1 MFCKHEAFGESA
13 PSLVFIFIEI
23 WHLTFV
29 SLTYCS
35 NFGKLNYWLG
45 KRAAR
50 EGRPALYP
58 DIDFCEF
65 PQGVCSSDQ
74 TYGGQMQ
81 WTVGLFEWTDRIQ
94 TYSKDGWNYM
104 DQLKKFADGDY
115 EDFSFI
121 DAVSGVVNIGCHD
134 PPCQGFGDRPV
145 EPHNKRDRNEVFQ
158 RFLNQLQVKRNFRAE
173 PPPTP
178 LPTLEPTPPGTDTQ
192 VTLAPTEPKEPTES
206 PTYTPAPTAIQGRP
220 PESSVDAVEEVI
232 INNKGRI
239 TELVLRSKHPSG
251 DLWPSYLY
259 TWRGF
264 TQAMRKMT
272 TGIGPGEK
280 NFFYV
285 GDGESLNSLNY
296 GLVNIAA
303 FLADGVVKAIYDD
316 TCDELSY
323 EMVNGRYAISNSCG
337 QGGQSYQ
344 DEKCTGGDEGMEC
357 AVDTTMVV
365 EGVTHARWL
374 GAPPPMY
381 CGDRS
386 TGYWDHVAG
395 LERQEPPFENAAG
408 RSDIRGCCWWGRGVG
423 QIRGVCSYGKLNHFL
438 GAKAAAEGRPS
449 IYPDINFCT
458 NPGVICSGKNS
469 DELRWVTGMFHWS
482 TYVQKQR
489 TRDYSYMESLQNY
502 VDEGNFTSTAFI
514 DNVNDILGGS
524 YNDDNNDDTVN
535 LRSESFF
542 DVLRAFGLIEDQTS
556 DATAL
561 NYCGTSETDA
571 GEKCAVMCV
580 LDSDCPGTELCQPGV
595 VACEGFEGGDNLVEG
610 EDDISI
616 EDVDVV
622 VNIDLSDN
630 VTLTGDMLP
639 NSGALDDES
648 DTDDN
653 ESDTEISSFATFVM
667 PTSHYCGETWAL
679 ASSSCLITCP
689 GGNDQECPP
698 NQKCF
703 ADVTACSQTK
713 SSEDVDGDQN
723 DMLNNY
729 CGKSWDDASF
739 MCFARTQCPGGHD
752 AECPDDEK
760 CFGGIQC

>member
-1 MFCKHEAFGESA
+1 MASNN
-13 PSLVFIFIEI
+13 LY
-23 WHLTFV
+23 LD
-29 SLTYCS
+29 LRRS
-35 NFGKLNYWLG
+35 NFGKLNYHLG
-45 KRAAR
+45 ARAAR

-94 TYSKDGWNYM
+94 TYSKNGWNYM
-104 DQLKKFADGDY
+104 DQLKKFVDGGY
-115 EDFSFI
+115 TDFSFI
-121 DAVSGVVNIGCHD
+121 DAVSGIVNIGCHD

-145 EPHNKRDRNEVFQ
+145 EPHNKRDRNEAFQ
-158 RFLNQLQVKRNFRAE
+158 RFLNQLQVNRNFRAD

-178 LPTLEPTPPGTDTQ
+178 LPTLEPTLLGTDIQ
-192 VTLAPTEPKEPTES
+192 LTLSPTERNEPTES

-232 INNKGRI
+232 TNNKGRI

-251 DLWPSYLY
+251 EIWPSYLY

-264 TQAMRKMT
+264 SRALRKMT

-285 GDGESLNSLNY
+285 GDGESPNSLNY

-303 FLADGVVKAIYDD
+303 FLADGVVKAIHDD
-316 TCDELSY
+316 TCDELSR
-323 EMVNGRYAISNSCG
+323 ETVLGRYPISNSCG
-337 QGGQSYQ
+337 QGGLSYQ
-344 DEKCTGGDEGMEC
+344 DEQCTGGDEGMEC
-357 AVDTTMVV
+357 AVDTKMVV

-408 RSDIRGCCWWGRGVG
+408 RSDIRGCCWWGRGVA
-423 QIRGVCSYGKLNHFL
+423 QVRGVCSYGKLNHFL
-438 GAKAAAEGRPS
+438 GAKAAADGRPS

-458 NPGVICSGKNS
+458 NPGIICSGKNS

-482 TYVQKQR
+482 TNVQKQR
-489 TRDYSYMESLQNY
+489 SRDTSYMESLQSY
-502 VDEGNFTSTAFI
+502 VDEGNFTTTAFI
-514 DNVNDILGGS
+514 DDVNDFLGES
-524 YNDDNNDDTVN
+524 NNDTVK
-535 LRSESFF
+535 LRSETFF
-542 DVLRAFGLIEDQTS
+542 DVLRAFGLIEDYTS

-561 NYCGTSETDA
+561 NYCGTDVTDA
-571 GEKCAVMCV
+571 GKKCAIKCV
-580 LDSDCPGTELCQPGV
+580 GDFDCPGNELCQPGV
-595 VACEGFEGGDNLVEG
+595 AACEGFEGGGDFEG
-610 EDDISI
+610 EDNSSI
-616 EDVDVV
+616 GADVV
-622 VNIDLSDN
+622 ENIDLSDN

-639 NSGALDDES
+639 NTAAVLGDK
-648 DTDDN
+648 
-653 ESDTEISSFATFVM
+653 SDTEMSSFSTFVM
-667 PTSHYCGETWAL
+667 PTSYYCGENWGH
-679 ASSSCLITCP
+679 ASSSCLLRCP
-689 GGNDQECPP
+689 GGNDSECPP
-698 NQKCF
+698 SQKCF
-703 ADVTACSQTK
+703 ADVTACSQIN
-713 SSEDVDGDQN
+713 SSEEVDGLQ
-723 DMLNNY
+723 NY
-729 CGKSWDDASF
+729 CGKTWDDASM

-752 AECPDDEK
+752 AECPDGEK
-760 CFGGIQC
+760 CFAGIQC